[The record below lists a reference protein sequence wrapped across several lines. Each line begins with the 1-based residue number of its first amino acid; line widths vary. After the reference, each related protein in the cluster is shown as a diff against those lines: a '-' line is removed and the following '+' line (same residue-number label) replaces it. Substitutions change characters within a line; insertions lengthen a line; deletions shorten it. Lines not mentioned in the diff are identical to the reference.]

1 MDEVRVAPT
10 DQNDAL
16 GLVCGCDDRT
26 LVSFE
31 GQSVASKRC
40 PSTSTALV
48 LGRMQGPARRVAG
61 TGPGA

>member
-1 MDEVRVAPT
+1 MDNVWVAP
-10 DQNDAL
+10 NCL
-16 GLVCGCDDRT
+16 YGCDDRT

-40 PSTSTALV
+40 PFRSTALV